1 MGFPGGSLGI
11 EPAHSAGDPR
21 DMGSIPGLG
30 RYPGWGLSNP
40 CQYSCLENPCG
51 QRSLT
56 GYSSQVAKS
65 QTWLKSLS
73 TAQHTMTSPW
83 NNPTRGH
90 SGSVKHLGD
99 TWQIWVSILS
109 CSEWRGVR
117 KVIWKR
123 GEIGLFQQ
131 IIPDKEIDK
140 FSFGISILYKLSTL
154 LQTIKKLV
162 WPLLSDHKIMVWW
175 WCMIIIVF
183 FFFFLPLHDSTH
195 FIWGDKPSSMFKRYL
210 GAIRIDQILPPFFGR
225 RVDWSQRC

>member
-1 MGFPGGSLGI
+1 MGFPGYRTCPQCRRPQKYGFKSWIGK
-11 EPAHSAGDPR
+11 
-21 DMGSIPGLG
+21 IP
-30 RYPGWGLSNP
+30 WMGLSNP
-40 CQYSCLENPCG
+40 LQYSCLENPRG
-51 QRSLT
+51 QSSLT
-56 GYSSQVAKS
+56 GYSPQVAKS

-90 SGSVKHLGD
+90 SGSVKQLGD

-109 CSEWRGVR
+109 CTERRRVR

-123 GEIGLFQQ
+123 GEVALFQQ

-140 FSFGISILYKLSTL
+140 FSFGISILYEPSTL

-183 FFFFLPLHDSTH
+183 SFF
-195 FIWGDKPSSMFKRYL
+195 
-210 GAIRIDQILPPFFGR
+210 AIT
-225 RVDWSQRC
+225 W